1 MSNLKSKLPKVGTTI
16 FTVMSQMA
24 QEHKAINLSQGFPDF
39 PIDDQLPELV
49 NKYMLQGHNQYA
61 PMTGSPQLRE
71 QISKTY
77 NSKYNLNLH
86 QDAEITI
93 TAGATEALFVA
104 IQALVHPGEEVIVFD
119 PAYDSYDP
127 AIRLSGGIPIHL
139 NLQFPNFNID
149 WQQVEDTIS
158 EKTRLIII
166 NNPHNPTG
174 SVLSRNDLLQ
184 LEALVKK
191 HEQLFV
197 LSDEVYEHIT
207 FDGKSHQSVL
217 QFPALYEKSLVAFS
231 FGKTFHITGWKVG
244 YVIAPEYLSREIRKV
259 HQYVTFS
266 VNTPVQLALAE
277 FLKDEKN
284 YQGIDTMYQAK
295 RDLFLKGTQNSRFE
309 AIPASGT
316 YFQLLSYK
324 DISDKPDVEMA
335 EWLTKTHGVASI
347 PISVFSDSEQ
357 DNQVLRFCF
366 AKNEETLKK
375 ATEILCKI

>member
-71 QISKTY
+71 QIGKTY

-86 QDAEITI
+86 PDAEITI

-104 IQALVHPGEEVIVFD
+104 IQALVHAGEEVIVFD

-127 AIRLSGGIPIHL
+127 AIRLCGGIPIHL

-217 QFPALYEKSLVAFS
+217 QFPPLYEKSLAVFS

-277 FLKDEKN
+277 FLKDEEN

-295 RDLFLKGTQNSRFE
+295 RDLFLKGIQNSRFE

-324 DISDKPDVEMA
+324 DISNKTDVEMA

-347 PISVFSDSEQ
+347 PISVFSDGEQ

-375 ATEILCKI
+375 ATEILCRI